1 MERLSK
7 YNYFDDDFDD
17 YEERPSK
24 FHFRKIEAADVQE
37 TLTNFLYGARERALE
52 RLTSTASPES
62 RRARISFS
70 AGIAVLIAAS
80 IIITCVVFSAELK
93 KANTV
98 SSRYYSAAGEVCT
111 QLLTAQ
117 AFIMLRFGAMT
128 AQISLKNIR
137 ARQIRLPITPLRE
150 AGFQYIIIPA
160 NIISESLQ
168 TKQK

>member
-52 RLTSTASPES
+52 RITSTASPES

-80 IIITCVVFSAELK
+80 IIITCVVFSAELVRH
-93 KANTV
+93 TV
-98 SSRYYSAAGEVCT
+98 SAA
-111 QLLTAQ
+111 L
-117 AFIMLRFGAMT
+117 
-128 AQISLKNIR
+128 
-137 ARQIRLPITPLRE
+137 
-150 AGFQYIIIPA
+150 
-160 NIISESLQ
+160 
-168 TKQK
+168 